1 MSQQD
6 QNPIAIEIEAVLFDF
21 GGTLFEYG
29 CLRPAMHDALAHLFD
44 QVELAPVD
52 ASVSAA
58 AYMAALR
65 KSFSKHVGNDF
76 YLMRD
81 LFRDAALD
89 TVGLLSALEQV
100 SKATSDPL
108 SGLDDSPSLI
118 AQHADVQDCD
128 PFLAVTADG
137 FALRP
142 GVIETL
148 RALRSQ
154 GLRVGIVTNMDINEL
169 THLISIAELESE
181 LDLILSSEEAG
192 SCKPDSRIF
201 IEAAR
206 RIGST
211 PCATMF
217 VGDSIYQDIEGAKR
231 AGLRPVYISRRT
243 DDHAP
248 DDQGSVPTV
257 RAIPDLVELIG
268 HQ

>member
-1 MSQQD
+1 M
-6 QNPIAIEIEAVLFDF
+6 AAELEAVLFDF

-29 CLRPAMHDALAHLFD
+29 CLRPGMHDALAQLFE
-44 QVELAPVD
+44 QAELAPVE
-52 ASVSAA
+52 ATVSAA
-58 AYMAALR
+58 AYVAALR
-65 KSFSKHVGNDF
+65 KSFSKHVGKDF

-89 TVGLLSALEQV
+89 TVELLTALAQV
-100 SKATSDPL
+100 AEAGSDPL

-118 AQHADVQDCD
+118 AQTAGVQDCD

-142 GVIETL
+142 GVVETL
-148 RALRSQ
+148 RALRSL
-154 GLRVGIVTNMDINEL
+154 GLRVGIVTNMDIDEL
-169 THLISIAELESE
+169 THLIGVAGLETE

-211 PCATMF
+211 PSATMF

-243 DDHAP
+243 DDHDP
-248 DDQGSVPTV
+248 DGHGSVPIV
-257 RAIPDLVELIG
+257 RTIPELVDLIEG
-268 HQ
+268 RTPSP